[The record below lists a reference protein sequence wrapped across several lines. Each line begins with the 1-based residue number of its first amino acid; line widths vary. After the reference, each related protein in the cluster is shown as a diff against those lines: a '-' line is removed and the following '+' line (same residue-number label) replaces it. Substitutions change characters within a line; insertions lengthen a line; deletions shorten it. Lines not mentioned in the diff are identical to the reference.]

1 MVGVRWIPYVPQRNC
16 SKNIQFICNVCFIRK
31 PCLSAVLS
39 SLLAFLLV
47 LFQSNGHVKL
57 NLYITFLQ
65 MANNNIFNSFNDIYN
80 CYFLLIFEFLNAV
93 WTFLCSF
100 YFLHDFF
107 LCSVWGQM
115 EQNYGWG

>member
-31 PCLSAVLS
+31 RCLSAVLS

-93 WTFLCSF
+93 WTFLYSF

-107 LCSVWGQM
+107 LCSVWGQI